1 MCGTASESAARRR
14 IGQMS
19 KLLPF
24 PAARARRPSKFG
36 YARVRKRDRKD
47 RGQLDLFA
55 AGGGKL
61 IEFPAAG
68 GPGPFEEALA
78 LEDGGD
84 EAAARRLYEK
94 AVAAGDSV
102 PDAYCNLG
110 VIESKAGGVERAF
123 HCFRNALKH
132 DQQHWESHYN
142 LANLYFDTEEFPAR
156 PRPLRAGRGD
166 RAGVPQH
173 LLQPRP
179 GAGDRRGVRA
189 GHRRPFALP
198 EARPRQRGGG
208 GRGSTGTSEAL
219 PGTAGLSPY
228 RAVGGRLF
236 EVAVAGGS
244 TSIPVSGYAS

>member
-1 MCGTASESAARRR
+1 
-14 IGQMS
+14 MS

-36 YARVRKRDRKD
+36 YARVGKRDRKD
-47 RGQLDLFA
+47 RGQLDLFVA
-55 AGGGKL
+55 GGKL

-110 VIESKAGGVERAF
+110 VIESKAGGVEQAF

-142 LANLYFDTEEFPAR
+142 LANLYFDTEEFRPAR
-156 PRPLRAGRGD
+156 VHYELAAEIEPEFRNIYFNLGLVLAIDEEFELAIDALSRYRKLAPGSSAGAAEDLLEHLRRSLEQQG
-166 RAGVPQH
+166 
-173 LLQPRP
+173 
-179 GAGDRRGVRA
+179 
-189 GHRRPFALP
+189 
-198 EARPRQRGGG
+198 
-208 GRGSTGTSEAL
+208 
-219 PGTAGLSPY
+219 
-228 RAVGGRLF
+228 
-236 EVAVAGGS
+236 
-244 TSIPVSGYAS
+244 